1 MARVGN
7 RRRAFSLLVT
17 LTIVA
22 ATIFAAPAIGQD
34 NGLGGFILHL
44 FGGRGA
50 PPGAYN
56 APAAPFPLQ
65 RRPKRKPRDFVPSS
79 QTREPGAGGDLGP
92 TPEPT
97 PGAPIAPPTPVA
109 PTFFIDVIGDSLAGQ
124 LVQGLNDDLTD
135 RPEIVAQNKAKESS
149 GLVRDDFYDWGKAVT
164 DLAAGPERIDFVVVM
179 IGSNDSQPMRDGT
192 DMLDPLSDRWAQQY
206 QARIIALLA
215 PFKAKKIPIAWVGLP
230 PMRSDRLSQDIS
242 KINALAR
249 ETAEKEGAV
258 YIDLWDAFANQSGG
272 FDASGPDLSG
282 VDQKLRGV
290 DGVHFTKAGFDK
302 AASFVAAEIKRAF
315 DKGKPTNDVAAL
327 PPDIEKAAKDIN
339 AEIKQES
346 APSPDSPLLAE
357 RPLAGPI
364 LSLTTQPLAQDGV
377 LVSKTT
383 NPPAESEAVT
393 KVLRAGLP
401 PTPVPGRADDYS
413 LPAATAP

>member
-1 MARVGN
+1 MARAGP
-7 RRRAFSLLVT
+7 RRRASSLLTT
-17 LTIVA
+17 LTVVA
-22 ATIFAAPAIGQD
+22 AAAFAAPALGQD
-34 NGLGGFILHL
+34 NGLGGFLLHL
-44 FGGRGA
+44 FGGRA
-50 PPGAYN
+50 PPEAYN
-56 APAAPFPLQ
+56 APLAPSPLP

-79 QTREPGAGGDLGP
+79 QTREPGADGDLGP
-92 TPEPT
+92 TPAPT
-97 PGAPIAPPTPVA
+97 AGAQAAPPPAPVT
-109 PTFFIDVIGDSLAGQ
+109 PTFFVDVIGDSLAGQ
-124 LVQGLNDDLTD
+124 LVQGLNDDFTD

-164 DLAAGPERIDFVVVM
+164 DLAAAPERIDFIVVM
-179 IGSNDSQPMRDGT
+179 IGSNDSQPMRDGA
-192 DMLDPLSDRWAQQY
+192 DVLDPLSDRWGQQY
-206 QARIIALLA
+206 QARVSALLA
-215 PFKAKKIPIAWVGLP
+215 PFKAKKIPIVWVGLP

-272 FDASGPDLSG
+272 FDPTGPDMNG

-315 DKGKPTNDVAAL
+315 DKSKPANDVAAL

-346 APSPDSPLLAE
+346 APSPDAPALTE

-383 NPPAESEAVT
+383 NPPAESAAVT

-401 PTPVPGRADDYS
+401 PSPVPGRADDYS
-413 LPAATAP
+413 AP